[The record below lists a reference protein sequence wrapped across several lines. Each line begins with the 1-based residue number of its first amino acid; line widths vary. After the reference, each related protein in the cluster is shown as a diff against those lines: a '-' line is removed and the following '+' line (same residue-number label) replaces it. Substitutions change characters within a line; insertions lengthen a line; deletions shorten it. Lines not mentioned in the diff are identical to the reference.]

1 MVSLAMK
8 TDIRTTYPNIANDEG
23 LLEEKNMEDCLT
35 DMMRSSCER
44 LMKTFERCDEFRR
57 ESRF

>member
-1 MVSLAMK
+1 MISLAMK

-23 LLEEKNMEDCLT
+23 LLEEKRMTDCLT

-44 LMKTFERCDEFRR
+44 LMKTVGRCEEVRR